1 MLLNQPIDASADFID
16 PSHTYFLPQNLEGFD
31 PATGAGKLHWQRT
44 RLGTAMLFNVLVE
57 SYSDVPGNEWPQGM
71 YAENPALPFS
81 IDFVSANTVRLRL
94 KTSATA
100 KVQPPSLML
109 SPEFQQAA
117 PSLDSSWKR
126 EKVEGGYLFTS
137 AAGSVLLRE
146 KPWGIEIRDTA
157 GKLLAHTITNRAQQP
172 FSFIRRS
179 TDYSRSISAVFSLAP
194 GEKIFGGGESFTRLD
209 KRGQKLLL
217 CTADALSAEKP
228 AMYKPVPFFLSS
240 AGYGMFVHTSAPTS
254 FDIGAA
260 IASHNTITTADDELD
275 LFIFLGSPKEVIS
288 AYTAVTGRASMPPLW
303 SFGLWMSRI
312 TYKSEAEVR
321 EVAAKARV
329 NRIPCDVIHLDTG
342 WFETDWEC
350 DYEFAKSRFDDPK
363 KMIADLASNGFRTCL
378 WQLPY
383 FVPGNRLFPEII
395 EKNLAVTDAKGNVL
409 AEDAIL
415 DFSNPDTVVWYQEKL
430 AGLLRLGVAAIKTD
444 FGEAAPHTG
453 LYASGSTG
461 LYEHNLYPIRYQQ
474 AAADITRKI
483 TGDSIIWARAG
494 WAGAQRNP
502 VHWGGDAGKSFS
514 AMAGSLRAGL
524 SIGVSGFSFWSH
536 DIGGFAGRNDVEVY
550 RNWTPFGML
559 TSHSRVHGEPPKEP
573 WEFPLEFLDEF
584 RRSAEL
590 RYRLI
595 PYIYA
600 QAKDCSER
608 GLPMLRALF
617 IEFPDDPGAWLVDDE
632 YLFGSDILVAP
643 LFEAKAT
650 ERQVYLPGGKWTDY
664 QTGKVYSAGW
674 HRIEV
679 GPIPA
684 VILVRDGVV
693 IPHIALAQSTKDLDW
708 SKMDLE
714 VFAPEA
720 TTATGLVC
728 LPEDQKLH
736 AITLKKSGATFA
748 LKIDPLA
755 GKVTWNI
762 ESK

>member
-1 MLLNQPIDASADFID
+1 M
-16 PSHTYFLPQNLEGFD
+16 
-31 PATGAGKLHWQRT
+31 
-44 RLGTAMLFNVLVE
+44 
-57 SYSDVPGNEWPQGM
+57 
-71 YAENPALPFS
+71 
-81 IDFVSANTVRLRL
+81 
-94 KTSATA
+94 
-100 KVQPPSLML
+100 
-109 SPEFQQAA
+109 
-117 PSLDSSWKR
+117 
-126 EKVEGGYLFTS
+126 
-137 AAGSVLLRE
+137 
-146 KPWGIEIRDTA
+146 
-157 GKLLAHTITNRAQQP
+157 
-172 FSFIRRS
+172 
-179 TDYSRSISAVFSLAP
+179 
-194 GEKIFGGGESFTRLD
+194 
-209 KRGQKLLL
+209 
-217 CTADALSAEKP
+217 
-228 AMYKPVPFFLSS
+228 
-240 AGYGMFVHTSAPTS
+240 
-254 FDIGAA
+254 
-260 IASHNTITTADDELD
+260 
-275 LFIFLGSPKEVIS
+275 IS

-321 EVAAKARV
+321 EVAAKAREY
-329 NRIPCDVIHLDTG
+329 RIPCDVIHLDTG

-383 FVPGNRLFPEII
+383 FVPRNRLFPEII
-395 EKNLAVTDAKGNVL
+395 EKNLAVTDAKGNVM

-461 LYEHNLYPIRYQQ
+461 LYEHNLYPIRYQTT
-474 AAADITRKI
+474 AADITRKI

-536 DIGGFAGRNDVEVY
+536 DIGGFAGHNDIETY
-550 RNWTPFGML
+550 RYWTPFGML

-573 WEFPLEFLDEF
+573 WEFPPDFLDEF
-584 RRSAEL
+584 RLSAEL
-590 RYRLI
+590 RYRLM

-617 IEFPDDPGAWLVDDE
+617 VEYPDDPGAWLVEDE
-632 YLFGSDILVAP
+632 YLFGSDLLVAP

-664 QTGKVYSAGW
+664 QTGKVYPAGW
-674 HRIEV
+674 HRIKV

-708 SKMDLE
+708 SKIELA

-728 LPEDQKLH
+728 LPDNQKLY
-736 AITLKKSGATFA
+736 AIMLEKAGATFA
-748 LKIDPLA
+748 LKNDPLA
-755 GKVTWNI
+755 GKVTWRV
-762 ESK
+762 EPK